1 MISLKYPTELVFDTF
16 FTRLPDAFSPERY
29 LSLAY
34 LIIKYQPPS
43 DAMLR
48 RLNMLQVLD
57 WLTQSISDELIY
69 SKDYIEKVKTVVSKL
84 EGKLRP
90 QKRLEVNEK
99 HPPFSRRGGTPR
111 THTLKVIISY
121 CS

>member
-1 MISLKYPTELVFDTF
+1 MVFDTLF
-16 FTRLPDAFSPERY
+16 SRLTAASSPEGY

-34 LIIKYQPPS
+34 LVIKYQAPS

-69 SKDYIEKVKTVVSKL
+69 SKDYIEKVQTVVSKL
-84 EGKLRP
+84 EGKIRP
-90 QKRLEVNEK
+90 QQRIEVNEK
-99 HPPFSRRGGTPR
+99 HPRLLVVEGEHHELIP
-111 THTLKVIISY
+111 
-121 CS
+121 

>member
-1 MISLKYPTELVFDTF
+1 MVFDTLF
-16 FTRLPDAFSPERY
+16 SRLTAASSPEGY

-34 LIIKYQPPS
+34 LVIKYQVPS

-69 SKDYIEKVKTVVSKL
+69 SKDYIEKVQTVVSKL
-84 EGKLRP
+84 EGKIRP
-90 QKRLEVNEK
+90 QQRLEVNEK
-99 HPPFSRRGGTPR
+99 HPRLLVVEGEHHELIP
-111 THTLKVIISY
+111 
-121 CS
+121 

>member
-1 MISLKYPTELVFDTF
+1 MVFDSLF
-16 FTRLPDAFSPERY
+16 SRLTAASSPEGY

-34 LIIKYQPPS
+34 LVIKYQVPS

-69 SKDYIEKVKTVVSKL
+69 SKDYIEKVQTVVSKL
-84 EGKLRP
+84 EGKIRP
-90 QKRLEVNEK
+90 QQRLEVNEK
-99 HPPFSRRGGTPR
+99 HPRLLVVEGEHHELIP
-111 THTLKVIISY
+111 
-121 CS
+121 

>member
-1 MISLKYPTELVFDTF
+1 MVFDALF
-16 FTRLPDAFSPERY
+16 SRLTAASSPEGY

-34 LIIKYQPPS
+34 LVIKYQVPS

-69 SKDYIEKVKTVVSKL
+69 SKDYIEKVQTVVSKL
-84 EGKLRP
+84 EGKIRP
-90 QKRLEVNEK
+90 QQRLEGNEK
-99 HPPFSRRGGTPR
+99 HPRLLVVEGEHHELIP
-111 THTLKVIISY
+111 
-121 CS
+121 